1 MYTRGCAGERLIHL
15 FRVILAVARG
25 RDKFLLLSFKLSADE
40 DLLHLGNRI
49 IKLNEKDDNCTQK
62 I

>member
-25 RDKFLLLSFKLSADE
+25 RDKFFIAFFQIECRRRSVA
-40 DLLHLGNRI
+40 LGEQNYKVER
-49 IKLNEKDDNCTQK
+49 ERR
-62 I
+62 